1 MQREDEGGEG
11 RKVELRCLKDKVI
24 YVTAFVGGLC
34 LFGVALGRNGDTL
47 QLLK

>member
-11 RKVELRCLKDKVI
+11 RKVELRCLKDEGI
-24 YVTAFVGGLC
+24 DVTGFVGGLC
-34 LFGVALGRNGDTL
+34 LVGVALGRNGDAL